1 MVTKLLAIY
10 RKTDLQ
16 VRLKLVSMIGLKG
29 TSDNIISIGTF
40 QPRTQTT
47 FSAVLFLYPKRY
59 FLYTFKLDF
68 PETFG

>member
-29 TSDNIISIGTF
+29 TSDKFPLERSNQEHKLPF
-40 QPRTQTT
+40 QLFCFYTQ
-47 FSAVLFLYPKRY
+47 RY